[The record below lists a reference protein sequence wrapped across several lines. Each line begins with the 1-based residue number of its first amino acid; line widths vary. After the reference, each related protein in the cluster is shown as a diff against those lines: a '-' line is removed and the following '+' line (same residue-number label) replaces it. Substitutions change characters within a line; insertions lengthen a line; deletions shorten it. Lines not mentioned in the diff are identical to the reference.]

1 MVGRL
6 DRPYMLSRVAVLF
19 HLAPREPI
27 PRHDELAL
35 LAGSVQRGNEAAL
48 RTLLVAIT
56 PHLLRTTRR
65 VLGPQHPEVEDVAQE
80 SACAVVDAL
89 GRFRQETTF
98 LNFACRIAV
107 LTALSVRRRESRLKR
122 SGQRDP
128 QDPDELMS
136 EDTSPEERA
145 ISAVLIPAVRELL
158 HSLPEQQAETLALHT
173 VLGYSLSEVAETC
186 GVPVETVRSRL
197 RLAKRALRERVL
209 DDPQL
214 REVAGI
220 ES

>member
-1 MVGRL
+1 
-6 DRPYMLSRVAVLF
+6 MLQRVAKLL
-19 HLAPREPI
+19 HIAPAEKI

-35 LAGSVQRGNEAAL
+35 LAGNVQRGDEAAL
-48 RTLLVAIT
+48 RTLVTAIT

-107 LTALSVRRRESRLKR
+107 LTALNLRRREMRMKR

-136 EDTSPEERA
+136 EETNPEERA
-145 ISAVLIPAVRELL
+145 ISAVLTPVVRDLL
-158 HSLPEQQAETLALHT
+158 DSLPERQAETLALHT

-186 GVPVETVRSRL
+186 GVPLETVKSRL
-197 RLAKRALRERVL
+197 RLAKQALRERVL
-209 DDPQL
+209 DSPQL